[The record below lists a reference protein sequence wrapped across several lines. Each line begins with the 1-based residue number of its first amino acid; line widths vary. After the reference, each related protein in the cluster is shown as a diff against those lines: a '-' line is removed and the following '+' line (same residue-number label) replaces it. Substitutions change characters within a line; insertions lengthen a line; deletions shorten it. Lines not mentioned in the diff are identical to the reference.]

1 MITFTEIENSVTFAI
16 RVIPR
21 ASRSEVVGEFE
32 GSLKVRLSAPPV
44 DGAANT
50 EAIKLL
56 AKEFGVARS
65 SVSIVSGE
73 TSKSKRIRVEGGTA
87 KRLQELAGG

>member
-1 MITFTEIENSVTFAI
+1 LIKFTQNENTVTFAI

-21 ASRSEVVGEFE
+21 ASRSEIVGEFE
-32 GSLKVRLSAPPV
+32 GSLKVRISAPPV
-44 DGAANT
+44 DGAANA
-50 EAIKLL
+50 EVIKLL
-56 AKEFGVARS
+56 SKEFGVARS

-73 TSKSKRIRVEGGTA
+73 SSKTKRIRVEGITV

>member
-1 MITFTEIENSVTFAI
+1 LITFTENEKSVIFAI

-21 ASRSEVVGEFE
+21 ASRSEIVGEFD
-32 GSLKVRLSAPPV
+32 GSLKVRISAPPV
-44 DGAANT
+44 DGAANA
-50 EAIKLL
+50 EVIRLL

-73 TSKSKRIRVEGGTA
+73 TSKAKCVRVEGGTA
-87 KRLQELAGG
+87 KQLQELAGG

>member
-1 MITFTEIENSVTFAI
+1 MITFTENENSVTFAI

-56 AKEFGVARS
+56 TKEFGVARS

>member
-1 MITFTEIENSVTFAI
+1 MIKFTQNENTVTFAI

-21 ASRSEVVGEFE
+21 ASRSEIVGEFE
-32 GSLKVRLSAPPV
+32 GSLKVRISAPPF
-44 DGAANT
+44 DGAANA
-50 EAIKLL
+50 EVIKLL
-56 AKEFGVARS
+56 SKEFVVARS

-73 TSKSKRIRVEGGTA
+73 SSKTKRIRVEGITV